1 MQRATRL
8 AVTFMASLSS
18 RTSGW
23 VNISVAVFAAI
34 DKALVSLMSDPTP
47 ASVFTTSAVTAPPV
61 ALQIR
66 IDLLQLEF
74 L

>member
-1 MQRATRL
+1 MQYFCVLYLLHSDISNTDITVQRAPDP

-34 DKALVSLMSDPTP
+34 DKALVSLMSD
-47 ASVFTTSAVTAPPV
+47 
-61 ALQIR
+61 QH
-66 IDLLQLEF
+66 
-74 L
+74 